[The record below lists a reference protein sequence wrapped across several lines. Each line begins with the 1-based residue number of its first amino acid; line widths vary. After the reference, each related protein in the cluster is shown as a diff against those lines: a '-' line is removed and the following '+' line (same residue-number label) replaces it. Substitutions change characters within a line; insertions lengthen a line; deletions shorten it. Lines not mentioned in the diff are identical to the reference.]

1 MMSPASLLLWLH
13 IVSMVSIIGVLL
25 GAQWCMDRETR
36 NHADPSRKIARL
48 ANILLAVGLLAAL
61 SYYGLTDGHTKGP
74 HYNGVIGVKF
84 VFLLAAG
91 AVIGIS
97 KKTDKG
103 DGLRWTAITLML
115 LASLFGT
122 TLN

>member
-1 MMSPASLLLWLH
+1 MNGTSLILWAH
-13 IVSMVSIIGVLL
+13 ILSMVSSIGVLL
-25 GAQWCMDRETR
+25 GIQVCTDKEFR
-36 NHADPSRKIARL
+36 NHADPSRRVARL
-48 ANILLAVGLLAAL
+48 ANILLAIGLVAAL
-61 SYYGLTDGHTKGP
+61 SYYFLTGGSTKGP

-84 VFLLAAG
+84 LMLLGAG

-103 DGLRWTAITLML
+103 DLLRWIAITLMV